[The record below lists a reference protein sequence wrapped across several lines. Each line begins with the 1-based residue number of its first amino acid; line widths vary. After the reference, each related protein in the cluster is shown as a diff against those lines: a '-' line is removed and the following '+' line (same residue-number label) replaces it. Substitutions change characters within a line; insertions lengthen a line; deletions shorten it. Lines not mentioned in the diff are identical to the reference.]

1 MASDLNRALLIG
13 RLTRDPEI
21 RYIPAGT
28 AIASFTIASN
38 RTYSVSGERKE
49 QVSYF
54 DCIAWAKLGEVIT
67 EYCKKGHRIAVEG
80 RLQQTRW
87 DDQDG
92 KKRSRVEVVVESFQ
106 FLNTAA
112 KGQGEDIPNEIQG
125 KSSESNNDYAES
137 SSFEQNPFSDDDIPF

>member
-1 MASDLNRALLIG
+1 MASDLNRVILIG

-28 AIASFTIASN
+28 AVASFTIASN
-38 RTYSVSGERKE
+38 RTYSVAGEKKE

-54 DCIAWAKLGEVIT
+54 DCIAWSKLGEIIT
-67 EYCKKGHRIAVEG
+67 EYCKKGHRVAVEG

-92 KKRSRVEVVVESFQ
+92 KKRSRVELVVENFQ
-106 FLNTAA
+106 FLTAG
-112 KGQGEDIPNEIQG
+112 KGQGDEFPNEVQG
-125 KSSESNNDYAES
+125 KSSEPANDYAGS
-137 SSFEQNPFSDDDIPF
+137 SSFEENPFSDDDIPF